1 MRLLISRTDAIGD
14 VCLTLPAIG
23 WLKSVRPDWHISI
36 LVKPYAA
43 PVTRASKWLDSV
55 NELPDGLNTL
65 EMTDWLRNIGA
76 DHLIHVFPNKLIAR
90 AAKKAGIHRR
100 SGVTGRIYHWFS
112 CTDVVWMSRARSKH
126 HEAYLNILLLAK
138 ILNLKPPTPSELVD
152 NFVKWGG
159 IELPLGDTKIENPYV
174 ILHPYSRG
182 SGREWPISH
191 YAKLANMLV
200 EHGYVPVVGGTATE
214 AVAFAEHADEF
225 PQQTMNVMG
234 CDSLSQ
240 YMLRINASAAL
251 IVSGTGPLHIASL
264 LGTPSVGL
272 FPPVKSIDSR
282 RWGAIGINST
292 NLELM
297 TPCTK
302 KCSNTDCSCLSEIR
316 PESVMNSLTRN
327 LRAQAQS

>member
-43 PVTRASKWLDSV
+43 PVTRASRWLDSV

-90 AAKKAGIHRR
+90 AAKKAEIPRR
-100 SGVTGRIYHWFS
+100 SGVVGRVYHWLS

-138 ILNLKPPTPSELVD
+138 ILNLRPPTPTELID

-159 IELPLGDTKIENPYV
+159 IELPLNGDQKVNPYV

-191 YAKLANMLV
+191 YAKLAGMLV
-200 EHGYVPVVGGTATE
+200 EYGYVPVVGGTAAE
-214 AVAFAEHADEF
+214 AVAFSKHVGEF

-234 CDSLSQ
+234 SDSLPQ

-251 IVSGTGPLHIASL
+251 VVSGTGPLHIASL
-264 LGTPSVGL
+264 LGTPSIGL
-272 FPPVKSIDSR
+272 FPPLKSIDSR
-282 RWGAIGINST
+282 RWGAIGTKSC
-292 NLELM
+292 NLELT

-302 KCSNTDCSCLSEIR
+302 KCSNKDCACLAAIT
-316 PESVMNSLTRN
+316 PESVMKSLTKHV
-327 LRAQAQS
+327 RAHAPS

>member
-14 VCLTLPAIG
+14 VCLTLPAMG
-23 WLKSVRPDWHISI
+23 WLKEMDPSMQISM

-43 PVTRASKWLDSV
+43 PVASACRWLDSV
-55 NELPDGLNTL
+55 SELPEGLNL
-65 EMTDWLRNIGA
+65 IEMTDWLRSLDAEHI
-76 DHLIHVFPNKLIAR
+76 IHVYPNKLIAR
-90 AAKKAGIHRR
+90 AAKKADIPFR
-100 SGVTGRIYHWFS
+100 SGVAGRIYHWFS

-159 IELPLGDTKIENPYV
+159 IELPPVDTKIVNPYV

-200 EHGYVPVVGGTATE
+200 EHGYVPVVGGTAAE

-225 PQQTMNVMG
+225 PQQTMNLMG
-234 CDSLSQ
+234 GDSLSQ

-282 RWGAIGINST
+282 RWGAIGTNST

-302 KCSNTDCSCLSEIR
+302 KCSNKDCSCLTEIT

-327 LRAQAQS
+327 LRAQALS